1 MSGPKHAVSM
11 MPTLKMTAF
20 SADTTSPEVDAIVG
34 MRDASKFLGESVDP
48 EDPMSRRRGG
58 DDDARIQS
66 LSYEKENT
74 GVTKS
79 YVIENSRFEDLDDQR
94 VADPLAKVW

>member
-1 MSGPKHAVSM
+1 
-11 MPTLKMTAF
+11 
-20 SADTTSPEVDAIVG
+20 